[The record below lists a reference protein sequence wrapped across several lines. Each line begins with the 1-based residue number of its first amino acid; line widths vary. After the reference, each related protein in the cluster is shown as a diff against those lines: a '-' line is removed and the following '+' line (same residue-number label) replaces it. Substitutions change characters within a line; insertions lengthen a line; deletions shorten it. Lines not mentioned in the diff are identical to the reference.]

1 MCADYLQ
8 KLAQIG
14 YPVNAR
20 DMRKR
25 LQEIFEKLLSAFGQR
40 HWWPGDSPLE
50 IMVGAVLT
58 QNTAWRNVE
67 KAIDNMRVKG
77 LLDMDALDLIEKDR
91 LADVI
96 RPAGFY
102 HVKSR
107 RLKAL
112 ITDVHARYGGSIE
125 QMQLTAT
132 GELRD
137 RLLSVKGVGP
147 ETADS
152 ILLYALDRP
161 VFVVDAYTR
170 RFLKNHGL
178 YDGGGDYHDVQRF
191 FMDNLPLDT
200 YIFNEFHALLVCLC
214 QRNCKKRP
222 DCRTCPL
229 AEAGAIL
236 SGRGDF

>member
-1 MCADYLQ
+1 
-8 KLAQIG
+8 
-14 YPVNAR
+14 
-20 DMRKR
+20 MRKR

-58 QNTAWRNVE
+58 QNTSWRNVE
-67 KAIDNMRVKG
+67 KAIDNMKG
-77 LLDMDALDLIEKDR
+77 EGLMDMDALDLIEEDR

-102 HVKSR
+102 RVKSK

-112 ITDVHARYGGSIE
+112 ITDIHLRYGSSIARM
-125 QMQLTAT
+125 QMTAT
-132 GELRD
+132 RQLRD
-137 RLLSVKGVGP
+137 QLLSVKGIGP

-152 ILLYALDRP
+152 ILLYALDRQ
-161 VFVVDAYTR
+161 VFVVDAYTK

-178 YDGGGDYHDVQRF
+178 YDGGDDYHDVQKF
-191 FMDNLPLDT
+191 FIDNLPRDT

-214 QRNCKKRP
+214 QRHCKKRP
-222 DCRTCPL
+222 DCRACPL
-229 AEAGAIL
+229 MDERGAAN
-236 SGRGDF
+236 GDGSRP

>member
-1 MCADYLQ
+1 MT
-8 KLAQIG
+8 
-14 YPVNAR
+14 
-20 DMRKR
+20 KR
-25 LQEIFEKLLSAFGQR
+25 LREIFEKLLTAFGQR

-58 QNTAWRNVE
+58 QNTSWRNVE
-67 KAIDNMRVKG
+67 KAIDNMRAKG
-77 LLDMDALDLIEKDR
+77 LLDMDALHLMEEDR

-102 HVKSR
+102 RVKSK

-112 ITDVHARYGGSIE
+112 ITDIHVRYGASIDHMR
-125 QMQLTAT
+125 QVPTWQLR
-132 GELRD
+132 EH
-137 RLLSVKGVGP
+137 LLSVKGVGP

-161 VFVVDAYTR
+161 VFVVDAYTK

-178 YDGGGDYHDVQRF
+178 YEGSDDYHDVQKF
-191 FMDNLPLDT
+191 FMDNLPRDT

-214 QRNCKKRP
+214 QRYCKKRP
-222 DCRTCPL
+222 SCPACPL
-229 AEAGAIL
+229 MDE
-236 SGRGDF
+236 RGCA